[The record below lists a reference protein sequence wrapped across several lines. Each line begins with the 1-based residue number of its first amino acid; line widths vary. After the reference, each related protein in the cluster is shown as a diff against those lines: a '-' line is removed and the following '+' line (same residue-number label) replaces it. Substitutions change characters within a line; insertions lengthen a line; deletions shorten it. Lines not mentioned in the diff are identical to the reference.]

1 MPADI
6 TEGDYVEICAD
17 LTDIPAGGLEC
28 DVVVELS
35 ATNGTKAS
43 KAQLGR

>member
-1 MPADI
+1 MPADLA
-6 TEGDYVEICAD
+6 EGNMIYINICAN
-17 LTDIPAGGLEC
+17 LTDIPGEGLEC

-43 KAQLGR
+43 KA

>member
-1 MPADI
+1 MPADLA
-6 TEGDYVEICAD
+6 EGDTVEICAD

-35 ATNGTKAS
+35 TTDGAKAS
-43 KAQLGR
+43 KSYL